1 MTQVLLFLVFGLLLL
16 DRVDFKSLALFQ
28 DEFLSLVVCGL
39 ILNIATNPNSILK
52 LEHPVLNYFGKI
64 SYGLYVYHLF
74 AVVIVLK
81 ALPEVLPLQDWSP
94 WISYPLS
101 LGLILLLTT
110 GISHLS
116 YKYFES
122 YFLRKKVRFSKVLSG
137 DMVEEK

>member
-1 MTQVLLFLVFGLLLL
+1 VLLLL
-16 DRVDFKSLALFQ
+16 NYIDLKSI
-28 DEFLSLVVCGL
+28 EFLQEELLSLVVCGL

-94 WISYPLS
+94 WNSYPQS

-116 YKYFES
+116 YKYFEG